1 MIEPPFGESGSTGLE
16 SRGGPSVPRSRAGGI
31 FGVVVLTAFLIM
43 WLTAT
48 IGMSRFAAGF
58 APGIFVIVPLMMA
71 VVGTL
76 VIGGSIVRL
85 LVAPGSEA
93 APTGPRQRPTKEANA
108 VASELVGCEYCG
120 VLGPAT
126 RTKCPACGA
135 PNRGS

>member
-1 MIEPPFGESGSTGLE
+1 MIEPSFGEAVPTGLE
-16 SRGGPSVPRSRAGGI
+16 SRGGPAVPRSRAGRI
-31 FGVVVLTAFLIM
+31 FGVVVLTAFLIV

-58 APGIFVIVPLMMA
+58 ASGIFVIVPLMMA

-85 LVAPGSEA
+85 LGAPAPEAAATGPRPSPEANAA
-93 APTGPRQRPTKEANA
+93 APT
-108 VASELVGCEYCG
+108 LVGCGYCG
-120 VLGPAT
+120 VLGPAM